1 MDTHP
6 IEDEEH
12 HLRTFLLRL
21 ERRLMDLSR
30 EMGVQENLHRVLKEQ
45 ERELEER
52 LLERERRLAEA
63 HEVGRLYRPTSFAL
77 GGKDHPSF
85 SLSCPSCP
93 MMTGRG

>member
-21 ERRLMDLSR
+21 ERRLMDLNR
-30 EMGVQENLHRVLKEQ
+30 EMGVQENLHRVLKQQ

-63 HEVGRLYRPTSFAL
+63 HEVGRLLDRPHLHWEERITL
-77 GGKDHPSF
+77 
-85 SLSCPSCP
+85 LSVLAVHLD
-93 MMTGRG
+93 R